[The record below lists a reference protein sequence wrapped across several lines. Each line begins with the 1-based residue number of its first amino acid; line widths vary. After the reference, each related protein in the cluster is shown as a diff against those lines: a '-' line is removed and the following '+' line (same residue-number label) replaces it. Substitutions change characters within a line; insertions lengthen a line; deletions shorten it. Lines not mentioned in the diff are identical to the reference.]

1 MKKHYLFASKY
12 PKFMPCEVTNR
23 LSRNKYEAMSREF
36 KDIGFGENFLIV
48 ETFKKEH
55 NKYPQAQIYP
65 ISGAVPLKVV
75 KFRGE
80 KSADTELQ
88 SY

>member
-1 MKKHYLFASKY
+1 
-12 PKFMPCEVTNR
+12 MPCETTSVRTRREYN
-23 LSRNKYEAMSREF
+23 AMSQEF
-36 KDIGFGENFLIV
+36 RDIGFGENFLIV
-48 ETFKKEH
+48 ETLKKRYDRH
-55 NKYPQAQIYP
+55 PQARIYP
-65 ISGAVPLKVV
+65 IPDIRIPLKVA